1 MKRLTQC
8 PSCGAPIT
16 DVKPDDINYICKYCG
31 VSHKLDVTHIDEKI
45 NKIYSLLANLR
56 FDEAY
61 SHADELVMSNP
72 KSGYAYFLRVLA
84 ANRVCYCDND
94 NPDWNYKKIPT
105 LNDVQFGSITKLDD
119 VKKAIEYAETDYDR
133 EYFKKTFAYL
143 EKVRKSAVDVIEGH
157 KYDCDIFISV
167 KVTQLDENGKPL
179 LDANGNA
186 LTTYD
191 FAEAS
196 KLYGRLK
203 DRYPECKIF
212 LSENVKNEFV
222 GLNYE
227 PIIFA
232 ALRSAKVMI
241 LRGDSNQ
248 NINSVWVRNEWKR
261 YLRWMRDL
269 DDGTKRNFV
278 FLQGNN
284 SVTIP
289 SDFKDLQAIKVYEM
303 GAEQQLYTFLD
314 NCLSEQ
320 HGKKIVGKTFDQQV
334 AQIDGAQVTAVERKA
349 LRTYS
354 GAQNKAVDSLI
365 ESAMYDLRYTASI
378 REAEDRKRSRKHCF
392 DELRDILK
400 AHPDAHKAELYLL
413 LEEGN
418 ATELEDIFFTGYS
431 PSVLKRFF
439 EIADEKEA
447 LQAIDKVVNWFANS
461 KNKNIKQVTPLFNTV
476 IAPHFDYI
484 NKEKLTRLLA
494 GMRNECKQLIT
505 DTSTAAESS
514 DIVDYIECHLQ
525 LGQYLTNNDPNCYI
539 RDRVFWLK
547 NLTGTKID
555 DNLRI
560 KILKLC
566 NEIKAVQKGNVY
578 ALWFSIS
585 ASIQEHLCLPEDI
598 DWYYENTLEDYEN
611 GDVDELYEF
620 IHDRTNIDRF
630 KELFSYAPNSSGD
643 KFDKKTFLQAFL
655 ELIIASENTYDKA
668 PDGSLE
674 PSQGTSDEAL
684 NGFDLFN
691 KYIEYDLSDDK
702 LPTEP
707 YRVPLDKN
715 GYSVALEIDK
725 KLARFKKGNHTVID
739 DLLLSFATKLQDE
752 ELFEHAIKVYKMYL
766 AQQNSQNSVDCI
778 LVRFYITMC
787 ENKCRDIYEQRASL
801 TRVKVVSLKSDLF
814 DLINSTNS
822 AQEKS
827 ELQKLRKELSEFAE
841 YHDNFV
847 SAGSKIGYLLEELPP
862 CTIANAEKY
871 KEKIDELVK
880 TCDNIRKTDSYASS
894 LVDSNLGAKINRAV
908 EQKNILCKVEN
919 SALKVFGKGTNYK
932 RAWERM
938 CNELNYKSGTTQ
950 VYPFAVYEEEVA
962 ILKQNIQY
970 LTPKNEYESAIK
982 YLQQHFDEAKKDCKS
997 TVETGKKIQAENN
1010 RRKQIANRRR
1020 ARREDFFAVL
1030 PKIGGYVAVIAPKI
1044 LMAVFVGILW
1054 FVHGC
1059 DCSEPITFDMVGDFW
1074 IGAWICCIIVDIIVG
1089 IVLNHCQDDHE
1100 GLYKF
1105 HRIAIMVIHYLITL
1119 YFAWKI
1125 FGGVDDCLMACNI
1138 ENLSFIFVSGALAGW
1153 NTFRLYMD

>member
-84 ANRVCYCDND
+84 AYRVCYCDND

-105 LNDVQFGSITKLDD
+105 LNDVQFGSITELDD

-133 EYFKKTFAYL
+133 EYFKKTFDYL

-167 KVTQLDENGKPL
+167 KVTQCDENGNPV

-196 KLYGRLK
+196 KLYVHLK
-203 DRYPECKIF
+203 ERYPDCKIF

-354 GAQNKAVDSLI
+354 GAQNKTLDHKIDSC
-365 ESAMYDLRYTASI
+365 MYDLR
-378 REAEDRKRSRKHCF
+378 EAAEITDPEKQKRRRKQCF
-392 DELRDILK
+392 DELRDILSEHPE
-400 AHPDAHKAELYLL
+400 AHRAKLYLL
-413 LEEGN
+413 LESGSAVDLN
-418 ATELEDIFFTGYS
+418 DMFFGDYDED
-431 PSVLKRFF
+431 VLQRFF
-439 EIADEKEA
+439 DIADEKEA
-447 LQAIDKVVNWFANS
+447 VQTIDRVIEWFLTNNS
-461 KNKNIKQVTPLFNTV
+461 KSLHQAVMLFDTV
-476 IAPHFDYI
+476 VAPHFEYI
-484 NKEKLTRLLA
+484 SKDKLNQLSARLLL
-494 GMRNECKQLIT
+494 ECDSMFKKYANDTEAKNLIMGYVDCYLKLRQYIT
-505 DTSTAAESS
+505 DNDTKQ
-514 DIVDYIECHLQ
+514 YIS
-525 LGQYLTNNDPNCYI
+525 
-539 RDRVFWLK
+539 DRVYWLK
-547 NLTGTKID
+547 KLADSKLD
-555 DNLRI
+555 
-560 KILKLC
+560 KELKQRVLAIC
-566 NEIKAVQKGNVY
+566 NQIQTAQKGNVY

-585 ASIQEHLCLPEDI
+585 ASLQQTLCLPGGI
-598 DWYYENTLEDYEN
+598 ACYYEKQVACLDDKEMDSDLLK
-611 GDVDELYEF
+611 GFV
-620 IHDRTNIDRF
+620 HDKININRF
-630 KELFSYAPNSSGD
+630 KDLFAYAPSGSKD
-643 KFDKKTFLQAFL
+643 GFDKKTFLKAFL
-655 ELIIASENTYDKA
+655 EFVIASATTYESSNGHLKL
-668 PDGSLE
+668 SK
-674 PSQGTSDEAL
+674 GTNDEDL
-684 NGFDLFN
+684 NGYDLFV
-691 KYIEYDLSDDK
+691 KYIEYDLGEEN
-702 LPTEP
+702 LGTRE
-707 YRVPLDKN
+707 
-715 GYSVALEIDK
+715 YSVIDLDEILEVNK
-725 KLARFKKGNHTVID
+725 NVAMYKKGKHTVLD
-739 DLLLSFATKLQDE
+739 DLLLSFASELQKNKFFE
-752 ELFEHAIKVYKMYL
+752 EAIAIYKMYL
-766 AQQNSQNSVDCI
+766 AQQNNPINVDHI
-778 LVRFYITMC
+778 LVRFYMMMC
-787 ENKCRDIYEQRASL
+787 EQKCCNLSELEGVLVRIKVKDLRD
-801 TRVKVVSLKSDLF
+801 DLVE
-814 DLINSTNS
+814 LINKVTS
-822 AQEKS
+822 AREKDA
-827 ELQKLRKELSEFAE
+827 LQKLRGKLLDFADTHNDYVDVGIKVDRLLKEM
-841 YHDNFV
+841 
-847 SAGSKIGYLLEELPP
+847 PP
-862 CTIANAEKY
+862 CTLEYFDEFNEKVQEMDKMHNDLQKVDDEACFLLEKY
-871 KEKIDELVK
+871 LGERMISMLNQGSELCDAFTISIKLFGDKID
-880 TCDNIRKTDSYASS
+880 
-894 LVDSNLGAKINRAV
+894 G
-908 EQKNILCKVEN
+908 
-919 SALKVFGKGTNYK
+919 G
-932 RAWERM
+932 RAWGRM
-938 CNELNYKSGTTQ
+938 CNELNYKAGKTLE
-950 VYPFAVYEEEVA
+950 YPFAEYE
-962 ILKQNIQY
+962 KQLGLLRQKSQY
-970 LTPKNEYESAIK
+970 LAPKDKYQPAIN

-1010 RRKQIANRRR
+1010 RREQIANRRR

-1074 IGAWICCIIVDIIVG
+1074 ISAWICCIIVDIIAG
-1089 IVLNHCQDDHE
+1089 IVLNITRDDHD
-1100 GLYKF
+1100 GLYMF
-1105 HRIAIMVIHYLITL
+1105 HRISTMVIHYLITL